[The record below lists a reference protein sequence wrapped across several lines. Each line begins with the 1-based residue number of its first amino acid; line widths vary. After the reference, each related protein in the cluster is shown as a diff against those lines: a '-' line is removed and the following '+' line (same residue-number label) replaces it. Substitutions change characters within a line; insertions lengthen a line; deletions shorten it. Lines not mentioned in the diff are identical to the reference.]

1 MKYVIFNADDFGAS
15 SGVNRGILE
24 AHTRGVVTS
33 TSMMVTGAAVDDA
46 VRISAAHPDL
56 AVGLHFDVWG
66 EDTRDF
72 DMDDLPAVRRELT
85 DQLARFEDLM
95 GRHPT
100 HVDSHKHAHRSPGA
114 MEIFVELISPLGVP
128 IRDDG
133 SVTYIG
139 GFYAQWEW
147 KVTDLRHVSTSALIA
162 ILENETTEG
171 WSEIGCHPGYR
182 SAEYESVYLAEREHE
197 VDTLTDPRIRQALTE
212 NGIELMSYAGYR
224 HRAVTS

>member
-1 MKYVIFNADDFGAS
+1 MKCVIFNADDFGAS
-15 SGVNRGILE
+15 SGVNRGIVE

-33 TSMMVTGAAVDDA
+33 TSMMVTGAAVDEA
-46 VRISAAHPDL
+46 VRMSTAHPDL

-72 DMDDLPAVRRELT
+72 DMDDLAAVRRELT
-85 DQLARFEDLM
+85 DQLARFNDLM
-95 GRHPT
+95 GRDPT

-114 MEIFVELISPLGVP
+114 MDIFQELVGPLDVP

-133 SVTYIG
+133 RVAYIG

-147 KVTDLRHVSTSALIA
+147 KVTDLGHVSIDALTA
-162 ILENETTEG
+162 ILETETAEG

-182 SAEYESVYLAEREHE
+182 SADYESVYLLEREHE
-197 VDTLTDPRIRQALTE
+197 VETLTDPRVRGVLSENHIELKSYADYRQWALT
-212 NGIELMSYAGYR
+212 S
-224 HRAVTS
+224 